1 MIVRAL
7 TQWKNSY
14 SGIPR
19 NIWLLSLISLI
30 NRCGSL
36 VIAFLTLYLTQ
47 ERHLGIREAGYA
59 TAFFGL
65 GSIVGSYTGG
75 RLTDRFGSSP
85 VQFTSLVL
93 NGIVLVLL
101 YYITDFYLI
110 CTGIFI
116 MALTGEAF
124 RPANSVAIAA
134 NCTPETRT
142 RSISLYRMSANMG
155 WAVAPALGGLLVIF
169 GWPWLFW
176 VDGLTC
182 IAAAV
187 ALYLLFPPSVARKK
201 SEQEGAE
208 IQQKSGLSP
217 WRDRDFL
224 WFCFLTMLN
233 ATVFMQLIW
242 IIPVFWKEYYGWSES
257 LVGIMSA
264 INGLVVFLVEMP
276 LVFKI
281 EKLRTPLSFVR
292 TGLFLYAVSYW
303 SILLPFD
310 PLLMVILFTV
320 VISLGEV
327 LVMPFSSNFVFGRS
341 KGGYQG
347 QYMSLYGI
355 AYSIAN
361 TIAPVYGTQ
370 VAAAYGYPVLW
381 ILLGTQALLVLL
393 GFWWLEKR
401 INRRLST
408 VSSPAD

>member
-7 TQWKNSY
+7 KQWKNSY

-85 VQFTSLVL
+85 VQFVSLVL
-93 NGIVLVLL
+93 NGVVLVIL
-101 YYITDFYLI
+101 YYITDFYQI

-169 GWPWLFW
+169 GWPYLFW

-187 ALYLLFPPSVARKK
+187 AVYLLFPPSAVPQKA
-201 SEQEGAE
+201 EQEE
-208 IQQKSGLSP
+208 VQQKAGLSP
-217 WRDRDFL
+217 WRDKDFL

-242 IIPVFWKEYYGWSES
+242 IIPVFWKESYGWSES

-264 INGLVVFLVEMP
+264 VNGLVVFLVEMP
-276 LVFKI
+276 LVFRI

-292 TGLFLYAVSYW
+292 TGLFLYAISYW
-303 SILLPFD
+303 SILLPYD
-310 PLLMVILFTV
+310 PILMASLFTV
-320 VISLGEV
+320 VISFGEV
-327 LVMPFSSNFVFGRS
+327 FVMPFSSNFVFGRS
-341 KGGYQG
+341 KGGFQG
-347 QYMSLYGI
+347 QYMSFYGI

-361 TIAPVYGTQ
+361 TVAPLYGTQ
-370 VAAAYGYPVLW
+370 VAAAFGYPTLW
-381 ILLGTQALLVLL
+381 VMLGCQAILVLF

-401 INRRLST
+401 VSRRLNT
-408 VSSPAD
+408 ASSPED

>member
-7 TQWKNSY
+7 TQWKKSY

-47 ERHLGIREAGYA
+47 ERHLGIKEAGYA

-65 GSIVGSYTGG
+65 GSIAGSYAGG

-85 VQFTSLVL
+85 VQFMSLVL
-93 NGIVLVLL
+93 NGIVLVVL

-142 RSISLYRMSANMG
+142 RSISLYRMSANLG
-155 WAVAPALGGLLVIF
+155 WAVAPAFGGLLVIF

-182 IAAAV
+182 IAAAI
-187 ALYLLFPPSVARKK
+187 ALYLLFPPSVAPRKT
-201 SEQEGAE
+201 EQDEE
-208 IQQKSGLSP
+208 EHKSGLSP
-217 WRDRDFL
+217 WRDGDYL

-233 ATVFMQLIW
+233 AIVFMQLIW
-242 IIPVFWKEYYGWSES
+242 IIPVFWKEYYGWSET
-257 LVGIMSA
+257 LVGVMSA
-264 INGLVVFLVEMP
+264 INGLVVFMVEMP

-292 TGLFLYAVSYW
+292 TGLFLYAISYW
-303 SILLPFD
+303 SILLPYN
-310 PLLMVILFTV
+310 PLLMVTIFTII
-320 VISLGEV
+320 ISLGEV
-327 LVMPFSSNFVFGRS
+327 MVMPFSSNFVFGRS
-341 KGGYQG
+341 KGSYQG

-355 AYSIAN
+355 AYSLAN
-361 TIAPVYGTQ
+361 TVAPLYGTQ
-370 VAAAYGYPVLW
+370 VAAAFGYPTLW
-381 ILLGTQALLVLL
+381 MLLGGQAILVLF

-401 INRRLST
+401 ITRSLNKASLH
-408 VSSPAD
+408 AD

>member
-1 MIVRAL
+1 MIIRAL
-7 TQWKNSY
+7 AQWKNSY
-14 SGIPR
+14 TGIPR

-47 ERHLGIREAGYA
+47 ERHLGIKEAGYA

-85 VQFTSLVL
+85 VQFVSLVL

-101 YYITDFYLI
+101 YYITDFPLI

-134 NCTPETRT
+134 NCTAETRT
-142 RSISLYRMSANMG
+142 RSISLYRMSANLG

-182 IAAAV
+182 IAAAI
-187 ALYLLFPPSVARKK
+187 ALYLLFPPSVANMNT
-201 SEQEGAE
+201 ELVEE
-208 IQQKSGLSP
+208 QQKGGLSP
-217 WRDRDFL
+217 WKDGDFI
-224 WFCFLTMLN
+224 WFCLLTMLN
-233 ATVFMQLIW
+233 AAVFMQLIW

-303 SILLPFD
+303 SILLPYD
-310 PLLMVILFTV
+310 PLLMATLFTI
-320 VISLGEV
+320 VISFGEV
-327 LVMPFSSNFVFGRS
+327 FVMPFSSNFVFGRS
-341 KGGYQG
+341 RGGFQG

-361 TIAPVYGTQ
+361 TLAPLYGTQ
-370 VAAAYGYPVLW
+370 VAAAFGYPTLW
-381 ILLGTQALLVLL
+381 VLLGGQAILVLL

-401 INRRLST
+401 VNRRLSM
-408 VSSPAD
+408 VSMPAD